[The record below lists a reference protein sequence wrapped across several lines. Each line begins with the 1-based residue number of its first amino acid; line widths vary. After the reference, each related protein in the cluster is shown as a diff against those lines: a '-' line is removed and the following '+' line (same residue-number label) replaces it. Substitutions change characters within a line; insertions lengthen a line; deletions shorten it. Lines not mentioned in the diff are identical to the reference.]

1 MAAFPALPL
10 AAAPVVI
17 SFPRTGFPVRM
28 ILWSGLTQEFCVR
41 LKGERPASAGSGQ
54 ELPHVC
60 KKSYQSPGKR
70 GCTGNGVSVV
80 WDVVNG
86 GSGTSFLVVY
96 GLSPGS
102 GSCDSHAG
110 LVPGIGGW
118 ARGAGETS
126 GGV

>member
-60 KKSYQSPGKR
+60 KKVIRAWENR
-70 GCTGNGVSVV
+70 GVQGMVSVLCGM
-80 WDVVNG
+80 W
-86 GSGTSFLVVY
+86 
-96 GLSPGS
+96 
-102 GSCDSHAG
+102 
-110 LVPGIGGW
+110 
-118 ARGAGETS
+118 
-126 GGV
+126 

>member
-1 MAAFPALPL
+1 M
-10 AAAPVVI
+10 
-17 SFPRTGFPVRM
+17 VRADAG
-28 ILWSGLTQEFCVR
+28 ILCEAQRSECR
-41 LKGERPASAGSGQ
+41 LWAGITSRLQ
-54 ELPHVC
+54 
-60 KKSYQSPGKR
+60 KSYQSPGKQ
-70 GCTGNGVSVV
+70 GCAGNGVSVV

-102 GSCDSHAG
+102 GSCDSHTG
-110 LVPGIGGW
+110 LVPGVGGW